1 MYNQLMIFIYNDYR
15 TFLKNTLNEKAQIN
29 KGYSLRTFAGKLQI
43 SNSYLSEVLN
53 NKKMLSV
60 ELAFKIAL
68 KLDLTDL
75 ETQYFC
81 LLVQIDQE
89 KDPAF
94 REAFQDRLK
103 KLNPKNKSHDLSV
116 DVFKT
121 ISEWYHLPILELTYL
136 PGFKATPDY
145 VSKKLGISKS
155 EAELALKRLIRLDLL
170 EKDNKQIWK
179 KAHNYLLSESKVSD
193 SAFKHYHKQI
203 LERAIASIDS
213 QSPKERI
220 SATDVLAIDSKYL
233 PEIDRLSQE
242 FSSAVMKISERSK
255 IKDNVYALSVHFLNL
270 TKKKDEVKS

>member
-1 MYNQLMIFIYNDYR
+1 MIFIYNDYR
-15 TFLKNTLNEKAQIN
+15 TFLKNTLNEKAQN
-29 KGYSLRTFAGKLQI
+29 NTGYSLRTFAGKLQI

-155 EAELALKRLIRLDLL
+155 EAELALKRLIRLDLIQ
-170 EKDNKQIWK
+170 KVNKGIWK

-203 LERAIASIDS
+203 LEKAIASIDS

-255 IKDNVYALSVHFLNL
+255 IKDTVYALSVHFLNL